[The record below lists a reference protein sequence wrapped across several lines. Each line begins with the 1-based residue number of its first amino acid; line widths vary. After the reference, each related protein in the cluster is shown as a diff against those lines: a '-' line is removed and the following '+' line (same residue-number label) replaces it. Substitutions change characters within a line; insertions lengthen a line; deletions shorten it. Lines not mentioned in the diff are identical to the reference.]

1 MHIYCL
7 PILDN
12 VWNIVD
18 TQLLAFVSPQRQKLV
33 KGYHYPIDQ
42 KLSLYAALLTRMGI
56 SKFSGIP
63 VSALRFQTGFMQKP
77 ILISAPQFHFN
88 FSHTRNMIL
97 CGISDTVPIGV
108 DVEYIDTSITI
119 ENMENVLH
127 PVEFQYISGAP
138 SASMRSYRFY
148 KIWTQK
154 EAYIKYL
161 GTGFSEKVQNFNM
174 LDPTFSSHIFTW
186 QQDCY
191 MCSVF
196 MPIFKFLE
204 IQVVGESDI
213 QNYFLSLPS

>member
-1 MHIYCL
+1 MHLYCL
-7 PILDN
+7 SLQNASWKTI
-12 VWNIVD
+12 D
-18 TQLLAFVSPQRQKLV
+18 TNLLSVVSFQRQKAVLN
-33 KGYHYPIDQ
+33 YQHSID
-42 KLSLYAALLTRMGI
+42 KRLSLYAALLTRMEI
-56 SKFSGIP
+56 SKLSGIHA
-63 VSALRFQTGFMQKP
+63 SALRFQTGFMQKP
-77 ILISAPQFHFN
+77 ILISVPQYHFN

-108 DVEYIDTSITI
+108 DVECIDTSITI
-119 ENMENVLH
+119 ENLENILH

-138 SASMRSYRFY
+138 SAYMRSYRFY

-196 MPIFKFLE
+196 MPIFKFPE
-204 IQVVGESDI
+204 IQVVSESDI
-213 QNYFLSLPS
+213 QNYFLNPPS